1 MSHNGRMNVTSE
13 AELVSCFREI
23 DRDEVE
29 LGPELTFPLALDSAV
44 AWAVG
49 PRAFLVFRDRPEAPP
64 RGIVFHRNSGGLPD
78 AAAMCEW
85 CHVVR
90 NSGRVKLMSARASEQ
105 RRVGLYLC
113 ADLGCVGR
121 AHEPP
126 GIDDLPEG
134 LDGSERARRTLR
146 RISEFASR
154 RLF

>member
-1 MSHNGRMNVTSE
+1 MQHVRSE
-13 AELVSCFREI
+13 AELLSSFREI
-23 DRDEVE
+23 DRADVE
-29 LGPELTFPLALDSAV
+29 LAPDLAFPLAFDGAL

-49 PRAFLVFRDRPEAPP
+49 PRAFLVFADRADAPP

-85 CHVVR
+85 CHAVR
-90 NSGRVKLMSARASEQ
+90 GNGRVKLMSARAGEH

-113 ADLGCVGR
+113 ADLDCVSR
-121 AHEPP
+121 AHELP
-126 GIDDLPEG
+126 GPDDVPES

-146 RISEFASR
+146 RISDFASR